1 MKTLTASLVAG
12 LALTLLAASA
22 AAQGAPWLHV
32 EVRDS
37 GSKAET
43 VNVNVPMSMAR
54 IALKAMP
61 DKVSGKLNDKIAQNG
76 KISLT
81 DLRALWQELRDAGDA
96 DLVTVDNADQTVR
109 IRREGGHVRIRV
121 EGKGDSADQVRVDL
135 PVSVVDA
142 LLSGAGEELNLE
154 AAIAELQQARGD
166 LVNVQDKTSTVR
178 VWIDEKS

>member
-1 MKTLTASLVAG
+1 MKTLTASLTAG

-61 DKVSGKLNDKIAQNG
+61 DKVSGKLNEKIAQNG
-76 KISLT
+76 KFSLT

-96 DLVTVDNADQTVR
+96 DLVTVDSADETVR

-121 EGKGDSADQVRVDL
+121 EGKGD
-135 PVSVVDA
+135 
-142 LLSGAGEELNLE
+142 
-154 AAIAELQQARGD
+154 RGD

-178 VWIDEKS
+178 VWIDENS